1 MLPRVLPCGG
11 TARTLFFVCFLGFH
25 GIGEDK
31 GKPMPMLTGCFHGV
45 FKNKAFPMPFFQS
58 FFMGFLDFQ
67 EFP

>member
-1 MLPRVLPCGG
+1 MLSSGAALRRHCENSFSLSV
-11 TARTLFFVCFLGFH
+11 FSGFH

-58 FFMGFLDFQ
+58 IFMGFLRF
-67 EFP
+67 